1 MVVHLIWDQEVA
13 GSNPVIQISVA
24 CAGVAR
30 EIKLISYGEKSESE
44 GVLMIIVIYAI
55 IVFQL
60 VERIAIVEKSSTEV
74 LRKCIC
80 MLGFSYNALPTR
92 HEVPRKPYLQEDKL

>member
-1 MVVHLIWDQEVA
+1 MFEYFQF
-13 GSNPVIQISVA
+13 
-24 CAGVAR
+24 
-30 EIKLISYGEKSESE
+30 
-44 GVLMIIVIYAI
+44 

-74 LRKCIC
+74 LGKCGR

-92 HEVPRKPYLQEDKL
+92 HEVPRKPYLQEDKP